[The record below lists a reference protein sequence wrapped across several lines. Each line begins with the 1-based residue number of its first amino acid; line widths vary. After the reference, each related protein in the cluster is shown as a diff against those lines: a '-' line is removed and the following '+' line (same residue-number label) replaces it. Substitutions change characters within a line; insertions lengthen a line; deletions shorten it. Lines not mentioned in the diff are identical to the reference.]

1 MNVLSKRVWS
11 LNAPYGA
18 PRFLMENSRCSL
30 ISQSCVA
37 LPCFLTSGGQ
47 TPTALSVGLNAPYG
61 APCFLTNLRDYN
73 KGESD
78 TS

>member
-18 PRFLMENSRCSL
+18 PRFL
-30 ISQSCVA
+30 
-37 LPCFLTSGGQ
+37 
-47 TPTALSVGLNAPYG
+47 
-61 APCFLTNLRDYN
+61 TNLRDYN